1 VNDVRESY
9 DAWREASSG
18 VQRAYERWATWGPTD
33 RDVGFGGYL
42 AALQQE
48 EHAAQVYQGRLERA
62 RRRITRRIGPGARR
76 KALA

>member
-1 VNDVRESY
+1 M
-9 DAWREASSG
+9 AKG
-18 VQRAYERWATWGPTD
+18 VLGRAARIRALGNLGPTD

-48 EHAAQVYQGRLERA
+48 EHAAQVYQGQLERA
-62 RRRITRRIGPGARR
+62 RRRTTGRIGPDGWH

>member
-9 DAWREASSG
+9 DAWRNASSG
-18 VQRAYERWATWGPTD
+18 VQRAYDRWATSGATD

-62 RRRITRRIGPGARR
+62 RRRTRGGIGQGGWR